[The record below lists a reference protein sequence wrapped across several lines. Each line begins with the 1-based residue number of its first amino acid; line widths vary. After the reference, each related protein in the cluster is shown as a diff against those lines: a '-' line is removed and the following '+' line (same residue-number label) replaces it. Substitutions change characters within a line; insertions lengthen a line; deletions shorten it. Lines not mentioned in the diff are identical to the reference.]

1 MGLSS
6 RIRITGITIAINHN
20 FEPPGVQLV
29 SLRGNMPAHSGGLS
43 GSTVPCGNMI
53 KPTMIM
59 MTVIMIAIAM
69 MSMMIRAKMHLV
81 PKCAKLSC

>member
-1 MGLSS
+1 
-6 RIRITGITIAINHN
+6 
-20 FEPPGVQLV
+20 
-29 SLRGNMPAHSGGLS
+29 
-43 GSTVPCGNMI
+43 MI

-81 PKCAKLSC
+81 PKLSCLDKLSVGNAHRHYPKF

>member
-1 MGLSS
+1 M
-6 RIRITGITIAINHN
+6 
-20 FEPPGVQLV
+20 

-81 PKCAKLSC
+81 PKLSCLDELSVGNDHRQYPKFQR